1 MAECDDFET
10 VLDRLE
16 ELLKAGKA
24 RYVQDD
30 DGKICLRLDDGKTF
44 EFGPDGP
51 RQVESAIP

>member
-1 MAECDDFET
+1 MAENDDVET

-16 ELLKAGKA
+16 ELVKAGKA

-30 DGKICLRLDDGKTF
+30 DGRIYLRLDDGKTF

-51 RQVESAIP
+51 RQVE